1 MAAAM
6 AAGAETEGTEEEEPV
21 ETGVETGGMVVEV
34 MEQEEEVSQAA
45 VPVLSTAAAASTDTP
60 LSKMRDLRKRT
71 PSY

>member
-21 ETGVETGGMVVEV
+21 EMGVETGGMVVEV

-45 VPVLSTAAAASTDTP
+45 APVLSTAAAASTDTP
-60 LSKMRDLRKRT
+60 LS
-71 PSY
+71 SI

>member
-1 MAAAM
+1 MAAEM

-45 VPVLSTAAAASTDTP
+45 APVLSTAAAASTDTP
-60 LSKMRDLRKRT
+60 LS
-71 PSY
+71 SI

>member
-21 ETGVETGGMVVEV
+21 ETGVETGGVVVEA

-45 VPVLSTAAAASTDTP
+45 APVLSTAAAASTDTP
-60 LSKMRDLRKRT
+60 LS
-71 PSY
+71 SI

>member
-6 AAGAETEGTEEEEPV
+6 AAGAEAEGTEEEEPV

-45 VPVLSTAAAASTDTP
+45 APVLSTAAAASTDTP
-60 LSKMRDLRKRT
+60 LS
-71 PSY
+71 SI

>member
-45 VPVLSTAAAASTDTP
+45 APVLSTAAAASTDTP
-60 LSKMRDLRKRT
+60 LS
-71 PSY
+71 SI

>member
-6 AAGAETEGTEEEEPV
+6 AAGAEMEGTEEEEPV

-60 LSKMRDLRKRT
+60 LS
-71 PSY
+71 SI

>member
-1 MAAAM
+1 M

-45 VPVLSTAAAASTDTP
+45 APVLSTAAAASTDTP
-60 LSKMRDLRKRT
+60 LS
-71 PSY
+71 SI

>member
-60 LSKMRDLRKRT
+60 LS
-71 PSY
+71 SI

>member
-1 MAAAM
+1 MAAVM

-45 VPVLSTAAAASTDTP
+45 APVLSTAAAASTDTP
-60 LSKMRDLRKRT
+60 LS
-71 PSY
+71 SI